1 MRAETRLVAFVCV
14 AQILGLAGFSLVPA
28 LLPQFIATWS
38 LSNAEA
44 GWLAGVMSGGYM
56 AGVLPLVALTDRI
69 PARTIFLICS
79 VLSALSS
86 LGIALSD
93 GLPSA
98 LVWRGLGGIALAGMY
113 MPGLRAL
120 TDGMTGVAR
129 ARAAA
134 WYTSSFTLG
143 SSLSFMLGQAG
154 LLWDWHYSFLAS
166 GVLGIIGVLLAWAI
180 LPRTSAGSPAERPG
194 ALRNLRRVL
203 GSRDVLALIIGYTA
217 TIWGTVGLRQWIVVF
232 LAFCV
237 ARQGGGATQGWS
249 MLTVGALVGLLGVP
263 AGLCGNELSL
273 RFGMRATAMAVF
285 LASALVNALFG
296 FAAMLPYSAVVIL
309 AMATG
314 FIVQGNFSN
323 LTSGVLAIAEP
334 QLRGATVAVYSCIG
348 FAGGFVGTLLFGVAL
363 DWFGGTARLA
373 AWVLAFGICAVA
385 CLVGGI
391 ASMFLSR
398 DLARAR
404 AVQ

>member
-398 DLARAR
+398 DLARTR